1 MACLALAQSASKY
14 EKILA
19 QQENLVVLVYQT
31 RLFSALFC
39 IKHT

>member
-1 MACLALAQSASKY
+1 MTCLALTQLASKY

-19 QQENLVVLVYQT
+19 QQENLVVLVYQP

-39 IKHT
+39 VKRT